1 VDKSASQISKIQKR
15 VEKKL
20 SVLALTLDPTAN
32 TVSSVS
38 VAYSR
43 FYGFEG
49 NPQFLEDWTKHGPP
63 FISSAAMTVITDRI
77 GIRTL
82 NRIIERRLNARAK
95 KNWKESD
102 RIRDELKLKGIEL
115 RDNKDGTSIWRVM
128 S

>member
-20 SVLALTLDPTAN
+20 SMLALTLDPTAN

-38 VAYSR
+38 VAYSH

-63 FISSAAMTVITDRI
+63 FISSTAMTAITDRI

-102 RIRDELKLKGIEL
+102 RIRDELKLMGIEL
-115 RDNKDGTSIWRVM
+115 RDNKDGTSIWRVTP
-128 S
+128 